1 METGTDLR
9 WPIRDARTTKLLEIM
24 TSPQPSLSG
33 PSSASAEST
42 RKIDLNLTQVAA
54 AALAAITAAVLG
66 STIGVAGTVIG
77 AALASIVTTV
87 SSTMYR
93 YSLERSR
100 ERVAQRLLTARTS
113 PLPTRSGPV
122 QSSTGQSS
130 PVQSSTDDPDVTQ
143 TMAIPAPAPARPHR
157 ILRWTAMAV
166 GSVAAFV
173 LAMSVITG
181 FESATGQALSGGGTP
196 TVPSVFGGE
205 QPQPEPKAPAPV
217 TTEPAEDG
225 APTSAPAASTSVPD
239 DAAPTTAERTTR
251 APEPSADDD
260 RSVLP
265 VPTGQQRPQ

>member
-1 METGTDLR
+1 
-9 WPIRDARTTKLLEIM
+9 M
-24 TSPQPSLSG
+24 TSHQPSLPG
-33 PSSASAEST
+33 ASSASAESA

-66 STIGVAGTVIG
+66 STIGVAGTILG

-113 PLPTRSGPV
+113 PLPIRSEPIQSDPTQSGTGDPEVTRTTATPV
-122 QSSTGQSS
+122 
-130 PVQSSTDDPDVTQ
+130 
-143 TMAIPAPAPARPHR
+143 PARPHWM
-157 ILRWTAMAV
+157 LRWTAMAV

-173 LAMSVITG
+173 LAMMVITG
-181 FESATGQALSGGGTP
+181 FESATGQALSGGGSP

-205 QPQPEPKAPAPV
+205 PSQPEPEAPPPA

-225 APTSAPAASTSVPD
+225 ATTSAPAATTSVPD
-239 DAAPTTAERTTR
+239 ETARTTAERTT
-251 APEPSADDD
+251 APAEPSAGEDEP
-260 RSVLP
+260 VLP
-265 VPTGQQRPQ
+265 VPTGRQRPQ